1 MWTASLLA
9 ATQQGDLALVQQIM
23 RQSNNETAGAAAR
36 MKIAARGATALHIA
50 AQNGHLAVVEWL
62 VKHGGADVAAVSK
75 TGGTALHTAARMG
88 RLAVVEWL
96 VKHGGADVAVAA
108 GNGSTALHI
117 VALQGHLAVV
127 EWLVK
132 HGGADVS
139 CLDANGFTALD
150 MMCHLQR
157 SHVLEGVQLLAQH
170 LALRSPPLAARVCE
184 RLPAQCREAAVSAV
198 ASSYKDVTE
207 RFAAYVQGEEDRARE
222 VQYLCVQAAAALRRL
237 GR

>member
-1 MWTASLLA
+1 LA
-9 ATQQGDLALVQQIM
+9 ALL
-23 RQSNNETAGAAAR
+23 
-36 MKIAARGATALHIA
+36 
-50 AQNGHLAVVEWL
+50 GHLAVVEWL
-62 VKHGGADVAAVSK
+62 VKHGGADVAAV
-75 TGGTALHTAARMG
+75 GRDGFTALHSAAQLG
-88 RLAVVEWL
+88 HLAVVEWL
-96 VKHGGADVAVAA
+96 VKHGGADVAAMAGHVPTALHLAALHGHLAVVEWLVKHGGADVAA
-108 GNGSTALHI
+108 VELHGSTALHI

-184 RLPAQCREAAVSAV
+184 RLPAQCRDAAVSAV

-207 RFAAYVQGEEDRARE
+207 RFAAYVQEDEDRARE
-222 VQYLCVQAAAALRRL
+222 VQCLCVQAAAALRR
-237 GR
+237 